1 MHTTMSLS
9 GVTRAFDC
17 AHRRKITAE
26 QELEIR
32 YRRMDG
38 ENVKALA
45 LEYGITASHIKNNLS
60 PLERPR

>member
-9 GVTRAFDC
+9 GVTRAFDR
-17 AHRRKITAE
+17 AYRRKITAE

-38 ENVKALA
+38 EKVKALA

-60 PLERPR
+60 PLERP